1 MTQAAV
7 RLAAQG
13 HHHQFWYISNTLD
26 AIRRRLGDHPLVTE
40 LAEVVDRLRA

>member
-1 MTQAAV
+1 MIEAAV

-13 HHHQFWYISNTLD
+13 HHHQFRYFSKTLD

-40 LAEVVDRLRA
+40 LAAFVDRLRA